1 MLSFGI
7 NIQRVSYI
15 CRSLAT
21 WDTVTFWSS
30 VANCVVVDWV
40 AVMSVTAPF
49 FERHPVSSTLTSH
62 ISANETSKRIG
73 GIDVIFVEV
82 AATLHACHCGDDGTK
97 LCFFYGVQRF
107 MGCDA
112 CCHGHVPE
120 IGSCIVFVG
129 RCPPGNEFIEG
140 VAWLAMA

>member
-1 MLSFGI
+1 
-7 NIQRVSYI
+7 
-15 CRSLAT
+15 
-21 WDTVTFWSS
+21 
-30 VANCVVVDWV
+30 
-40 AVMSVTAPF
+40 MSVTAIF
-49 FERHPVSSTLTSH
+49 FERHPVRLTRH

-73 GIDVIFVEV
+73 GIDVVFVDV
-82 AATLHACHCGDDGTK
+82 ATTFNAGHGGNNGTK
-97 LCFFYGVQRF
+97 LCLFYGVQLF

-140 VAWLAMA
+140 VAGLAMA